1 MGSEYPSGAMRVR
14 RAVLSLAVGVVDSS
28 AALAGAGVQDG
39 DMLAVTAIA
48 LVAGAAG
55 AGVAVAL
62 ARRR

>member
-1 MGSEYPSGAMRVR
+1 MRVR